1 MNARALAIK
10 TGAVLGDMLANRVFG
25 NRPVTLTG
33 YSLGSLVIYEALK
46 HLATL
51 PPSRTTDLIQDVF
64 LYGTPV
70 TAEASKWTSVR
81 RVVSGRLVNGYSKED
96 YVLAVLCR
104 ASEATWE
111 VAGLEEIDGKGIENV
126 CCEGV
131 EGHRKWRMMIGNCL
145 QQCNAPGIVQ
155 KQIDATQIIDSDK

>member
-33 YSLGSLVIYEALK
+33 YSLGALVIYEALK
-46 HLATL
+46 YLATL
-51 PPSRTTDLIQDVF
+51 PPSKTRDLIQDVF
-64 LYGTPV
+64 LFGTPV
-70 TAEASKWTSVR
+70 SADARKWTGVR
-81 RVVSGRLVNGYSKED
+81 RVVSGRLVNGYARDD
-96 YVLAVLCR
+96 YMLAVLCR

-111 VAGLEEIDGKGIENV
+111 VAGLEEIDVKGIENM

-131 EGHRKWRMMIGNCL
+131 EGHRMWRSMIANYV
-145 QQCNAPGIVQ
+145 PH
-155 KQIDATQIIDSDK
+155 T